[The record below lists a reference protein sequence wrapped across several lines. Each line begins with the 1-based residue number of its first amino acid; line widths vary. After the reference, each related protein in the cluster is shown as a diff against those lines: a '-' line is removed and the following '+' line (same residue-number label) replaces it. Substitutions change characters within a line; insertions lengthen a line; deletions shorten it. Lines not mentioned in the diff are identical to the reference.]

1 MSQQGP
7 PPQPPLP
14 PGAGPPGGGPPS
26 GGPPGAGPPGGG
38 PPMGA
43 PQPGQQP
50 LSPDQERLWATLAH
64 LLSFVA
70 AYIALGFLAP
80 LIVLLLFGPRSAYV
94 RAHAVESLNFNLS
107 WLLYAIVG
115 VLLIFIGIGILILIA
130 LGIAY
135 VVLIVVASIRA
146 NSGVFYR
153 YPLTIR
159 FVR

>member
-1 MSQQGP
+1 MSQQPP

-14 PGAGPPGGGPPS
+14 PGGGPPAGGQPS
-26 GGPPGAGPPGGG
+26 GPPLA
-38 PPMGA
+38 
-43 PQPGQQP
+43 
-50 LSPDQERLWATLAH
+50 PDQERLWGMLAH

-70 AYIALGFLAP
+70 AYIALGFVAP
-80 LIVLLLFGPRSAYV
+80 LVVLLVFGPRSAYV

-115 VLLIFIGIGILILIA
+115 GILLIIGIGVLILIA

-135 VVLIVVASIRA
+135 VVLVIIASVQA
-146 NSGVFYR
+146 NNGQFFR

-159 FVR
+159 FIS

>member
-1 MSQQGP
+1 MSEQVP
-7 PPQPPLP
+7 PPPP
-14 PGAGPPGGGPPS
+14 AV
-26 GGPPGAGPPGGG
+26 PPGGG
-38 PPMGA
+38 PPMGGQ
-43 PQPGQQP
+43 PTGGPPGQRP
-50 LSPDQERLWATLAH
+50 LTPDQERLWGMLAH

-80 LIVLLLFGPRSAYV
+80 LIVLLVFGQRSAYV

-107 WLLYAIVG
+107 WLLYAVVAVILAF
-115 VLLIFIGIGILILIA
+115 LLVGILILIA

-135 VVLIVVASIRA
+135 LVLIIIASVRA
-146 NSGVFYR
+146 NNGEFFR

>member
-1 MSQQGP
+1 MSEQVP
-7 PPQPPLP
+7 PPPP
-14 PGAGPPGGGPPS
+14 PPS
-26 GGPPGAGPPGGG
+26 VPPGGG
-38 PPMGA
+38 PPMGGQPA
-43 PQPGQQP
+43 GGPPGQQP
-50 LSPDQERLWATLAH
+50 LTPDQERLWGMLAH

-107 WLLYAIVG
+107 WLLYAIVA

-135 VVLIVVASIRA
+135 VVLVIIASVRA
-146 NSGVFYR
+146 NNGEFFR